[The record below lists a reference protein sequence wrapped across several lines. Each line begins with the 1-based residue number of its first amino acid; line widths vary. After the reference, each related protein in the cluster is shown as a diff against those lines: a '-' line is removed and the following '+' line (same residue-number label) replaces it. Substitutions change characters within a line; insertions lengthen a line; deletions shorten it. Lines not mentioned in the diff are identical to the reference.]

1 MKILNSRFVQVWDDT
16 RLEKVVL
23 VNHMWRED
31 DEIHKN
37 GFRLYFQEI
46 LKSELLI
53 LTALERSKN
62 EEENTKLLNQL
73 DNRLL
78 RRLINYKYVVDSH
91 DKLLQSNIW
100 FSQAGQYLYSYFRS
114 RYKLLY
120 PERPSRVLLLP
131 TMRCNGNCVFCIT
144 NSKIQNSVLEFTD
157 DSWKK
162 ITHRVVNELNPCNID
177 IVGGEPLLRKEA
189 VFSIIEELENTNIVL
204 KLITNG
210 ENLDFYTV
218 KRLASHLK
226 KMNHNVQVSLDGDE
240 TITKKIRPGISY
252 SKLID
257 GIKFLSEEKINY
269 GVNVTIT
276 KLNIN
281 EIDRLVEFIDQY
293 KPIYVTF
300 GPLQVSS
307 KAPQYCQEIMISNQE
322 EKEFRLTVKR
332 LKVQYP
338 HIIFNYDKK
347 EYPYD
352 LGEKP
357 LGNKKKLHTCTGFLE
372 EMTIYS
378 DGHILPCL
386 RATTYKEFFGP
397 NILESEQSLQDIWLN
412 SDIAKKYRTTL
423 LAEPCSFCGFN
434 QQCNQG
440 CPLET
445 YQIEGVFGG
454 FDPHCKLYKKRRKEE
469 DHE

>member
-1 MKILNSRFVQVWDDT
+1 MKILNSRYVQVWDDT

-23 VNHMWRED
+23 VNHMWRSD

-37 GFRLYFQEI
+37 GFRLYFQEVSKPELSI
-46 LKSELLI
+46 LN
-53 LTALERSKN
+53 ALEKSKN
-62 EEENTKLLNQL
+62 EKENIELLNRL
-73 DNRLL
+73 DSKLL
-78 RRLINYKYVVDSH
+78 RRLISYKYVVDSH
-91 DKLLQSNIW
+91 DELLKSNIW

-131 TMRCNGNCVFCIT
+131 TMRCSGNCVFCIT
-144 NSKIQNSVLEFTD
+144 NSKVQNDVLEFTGE
-157 DSWKK
+157 SWRK
-162 ITHRVVNELNPCNID
+162 ITHRVVNELKPCNID
-177 IVGGEPLLRKEA
+177 IVGGEPLLRKDA
-189 VFSIIEELENTNIVL
+189 VFSIVDELENTNIVL

-210 ENLDFYTV
+210 ENLDFTTV
-218 KRLASHLK
+218 KALAPHLRR
-226 KMNHNVQVSLDGDE
+226 MNHNVQVSLDGDE
-240 TITKKIRPGISY
+240 TIIKKIRPGISY
-252 SKLID
+252 SNLID
-257 GIKFLSEEKINY
+257 GIGLLSEEKLNY
-269 GVNVTIT
+269 GINVTVT

-281 EIDRLVEFIDQY
+281 GIERLVEFIDQY

-307 KAPQYCQEIMISNQE
+307 KAPQYCQKIMISDEE
-322 EKEFRLTVKR
+322 EKELRRTVSR
-332 LKVQYP
+332 LKAQYP

-347 EYPYD
+347 EYPFD

-357 LGNKKKLHTCTGFLE
+357 LGNKKILHTCTGFLE

-378 DGHILPCL
+378 DGHVLPCL

-397 NILESEQSLQDIWLN
+397 NILECEESLQDIWLN
-412 SDIAKKYRTTL
+412 SDIARVYRTTL
-423 LAEPCSFCGFN
+423 LVDPCRSCGFN

-445 YQIEGVFGG
+445 YQLEGVFGG
-454 FDPHCKLYKKRRKEE
+454 FDPHCKLYKNK
-469 DHE
+469 